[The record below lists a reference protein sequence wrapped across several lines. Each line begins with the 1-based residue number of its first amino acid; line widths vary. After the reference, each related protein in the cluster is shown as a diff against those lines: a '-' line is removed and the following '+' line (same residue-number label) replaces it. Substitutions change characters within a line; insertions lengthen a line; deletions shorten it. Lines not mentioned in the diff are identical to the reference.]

1 MFLDLSS
8 IYNIS
13 LRAVPDSVNDRLY
26 SFFTPA
32 QASNEDITYVWDFG
46 DGSEQLTG
54 AGNLVDHTFPQ
65 YNKTYKVTVTM
76 KSSFEEKSNYILVT
90 LPKPALHI
98 QGTYID
104 NFAAF
109 MPIVLGV
116 NINDAEF
123 QWDFGDGQKGVS
135 SSKSPSIEHTYEQAG
150 EYTVKVTMVSSL
162 LAEPIVAELAV
173 KIQNTNLS
181 CGLISEAVADEFQL
195 SYKYSASA
203 FIQDTEESTI
213 LYKWVYDGVE
223 QPEWKEAAVTNG
235 SALIEDTKVYTSYQ
249 QERKVTLKLKKA
261 ADTQDKNIV
270 EQTGIFIYND
280 TSYTISADSNI
291 GLTKSFTVTSNVF
304 PIKDAVYYW
313 TFGDGSEQITNEPAV
328 TYTYAQQGDKE
339 VSVIVRSSLLP
350 FKEYSAKTV
359 ISVINNVVNS
369 IYASAIEA
377 ESTSADKRTYKF
389 KSTVVTDPAGEP
401 VYYNWTINGQ
411 QYSEQE
417 PVITFKYGETV
428 TASLTVTAQND
439 SSKTATAQELMLVV
453 PVPELSI
460 TLEGGRLNYMDVV
473 YYYEETTYTINAII
487 DGNNTAIENPHVE
500 WDFNWRY
507 DDRGYKT
514 SDALSIVY
522 TYAVDEN
529 GNRDSEIGRPIV
541 SYLTIKA
548 KITGDNLAVP
558 LEVTKKI
565 DLWVTGSGV

>member
-1 MFLDLSS
+1 
-8 IYNIS
+8 
-13 LRAVPDSVNDRLY
+13 
-26 SFFTPA
+26 
-32 QASNEDITYVWDFG
+32 
-46 DGSEQLTG
+46 
-54 AGNLVDHTFPQ
+54 
-65 YNKTYKVTVTM
+65 M
-76 KSSFEEKSNYILVT
+76 KSSLEEKSNYILVT

-98 QGTYID
+98 QGTFID

-116 NINDAEF
+116 NIDDAEF
-123 QWDFGDGQKGVS
+123 QWDFGDGQKGKS
-135 SSKSPSIEHTYEQAG
+135 SSKNPSIEHTYEQAG

-173 KIQNTNLS
+173 KIQNINLS

-203 FIQDTEESTI
+203 FIQDTTESTI

-270 EQTGIFIYND
+270 EQTGIFIFND

-313 TFGDGSEQITNEPAV
+313 TFGDGSEQITKEPAA
-328 TYTYAQQGDKE
+328 THTYAQQGEKE
-339 VSVIVRSSLLP
+339 VSVIVRSQLLP
-350 FKEYSAKTV
+350 FKEYSAKTM

-369 IYASAIEA
+369 IYAAAITA

-389 KSTVVTDPAGEP
+389 TSTVVTDPAGEP
-401 VYYNWTINGQ
+401 VNYNWTINGK
-411 QYSEQE
+411 QYTEQE

-439 SSKTATAQELMLVV
+439 SSKTSTAQELMLVV

-460 TLEGGRLNYMDVV
+460 TLEGGRLNNIDIV
-473 YYYEETTYTINAII
+473 YYYEETTYTINAVI
-487 DGNNTAIENPHVE
+487 DGNAVAIENPHVE

-514 SDALSIVY
+514 SNALSIVY
-522 TYAVDEN
+522 AYAVDEN
-529 GNRDSEIGRPIV
+529 GNHDSEVGRPIV

-548 KITGDNLAVP
+548 TITGDNLAAP
-558 LEVTKKI
+558 LEVTKRI
-565 DLWVTGSGV
+565 DLWCTGSGV